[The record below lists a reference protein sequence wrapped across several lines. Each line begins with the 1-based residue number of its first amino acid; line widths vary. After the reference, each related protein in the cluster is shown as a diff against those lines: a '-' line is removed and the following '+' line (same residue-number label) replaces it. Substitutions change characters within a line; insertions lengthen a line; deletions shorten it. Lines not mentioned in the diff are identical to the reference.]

1 MKRIMS
7 FIGLF
12 LNAIADFLYAPI
24 IRYHMREV
32 ALKFPY
38 LPGQVWL
45 LPMLGEV
52 KITMVTDD
60 HITYKVIAEG
70 EETTYFCKRRE
81 FAMYAKDL
89 REFEEEKANKV
100 IEFNLVHKKEDK

>member
-1 MKRIMS
+1 
-7 FIGLF
+7 
-12 LNAIADFLYAPI
+12 
-24 IRYHMREV
+24 MREV

-60 HITYKVIAEG
+60 HITYRVLSEG
-70 EETTYFCKRRE
+70 EEGELTTYFCKRRE
-81 FAMYAKDL
+81 FAVYAKDL
-89 REFEEEKANKV
+89 KEFEEEKPNKV
-100 IEFNLVHKKEDK
+100 IEFNLVQKKED